1 MQFECRCCT
10 SKKFEYIKI
19 QKHIERSRVPGKGVA
34 TLKRSYV
41 QQWSNM
47 DSASALN
54 RKPGAT
60 FQAYCAGSRRFS
72 RGRERLAQFNVLAPL
87 GLLRSSAAWPLT
99 CHAQNRRFPLS
110 EHGRLAATSHVRS
123 RAEARLTVAR
133 GRFWRLFSDW
143 LCCVHSWSNGALHRP
158 GGSLLGKPRF
168 SSQLKVSASCSAHVR
183 TAGVFRSDV
192 FVVQRERHMPQ
203 LGR

>member
-1 MQFECRCCT
+1 MIYKDAILTFRVRLT
-10 SKKFEYIKI
+10 V
-19 QKHIERSRVPGKGVA
+19 RS
-34 TLKRSYV
+34 
-41 QQWSNM
+41 
-47 DSASALN
+47 
-54 RKPGAT
+54 
-60 FQAYCAGSRRFS
+60 
-72 RGRERLAQFNVLAPL
+72 AQFNVLAPL